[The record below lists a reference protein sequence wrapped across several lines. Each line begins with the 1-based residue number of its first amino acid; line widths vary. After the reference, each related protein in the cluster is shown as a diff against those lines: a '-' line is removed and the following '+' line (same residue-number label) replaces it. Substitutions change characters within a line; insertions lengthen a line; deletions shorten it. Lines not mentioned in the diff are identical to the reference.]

1 MAVGAF
7 LREMVLATEEHP
19 LDKVKRGG
27 PGLLLRG
34 MCMGTADVIPG
45 VSGGTVALIMGIY
58 DELVGTIASID
69 GRVLQA
75 LLRGRV
81 IEVLRLVNAGFLV
94 PILAGIVVAIATF
107 AKLITYL
114 LAAYPQPVWGF
125 FTGLILASALYV
137 ARQIERGYGVKLPVF
152 IALGTAF
159 GYGITVL
166 VPVETGTESYKF
178 ILAGLIAICAMI
190 LPGISGSFLLV
201 IMGKYQ
207 QVFSAVHE
215 RDWQVIALF
224 GLGAVTGILI
234 FSRLLKRLLARY
246 HSATMAFLVGLMLGS
261 LRKVWPFRTV
271 LEERVVGSKTL
282 VLRDECIWP
291 SEFSGEVWLSFALMG
306 AGAVLVLVLEQIGQR
321 DRV

>member
-19 LDKVKRGG
+19 LDKAKRRG

-45 VSGGTVALIMGIY
+45 VSGVLVALIMGIY

-114 LAAYPQPVWGF
+114 LAAHPQPVW
-125 FTGLILASALYV
+125 
-137 ARQIERGYGVKLPVF
+137 
-152 IALGTAF
+152 
-159 GYGITVL
+159 
-166 VPVETGTESYKF
+166 
-178 ILAGLIAICAMI
+178 
-190 LPGISGSFLLV
+190 
-201 IMGKYQ
+201 
-207 QVFSAVHE
+207 VFSP
-215 RDWQVIALF
+215 
-224 GLGAVTGILI
+224 G
-234 FSRLLKRLLARY
+234 
-246 HSATMAFLVGLMLGS
+246 
-261 LRKVWPFRTV
+261 
-271 LEERVVGSKTL
+271 
-282 VLRDECIWP
+282 
-291 SEFSGEVWLSFALMG
+291 
-306 AGAVLVLVLEQIGQR
+306 
-321 DRV
+321 

>member
-1 MAVGAF
+1 MA
-7 LREMVLATEEHP
+7 EEERP
-19 LDKVKRGG
+19 LDVAKRR
-27 PGLLLRG
+27 GLGLVLRG

-69 GRVLQA
+69 GRVLRA
-75 LLRGRV
+75 LLRGR
-81 IEVLRLVNAGFLV
+81 IGEVLRLVNAGFLV
-94 PILAGIVVAIATF
+94 PLLAGIAVAIASF

-114 LAAYPQPVWGF
+114 LANHPQPVWGF

-137 ARQIERGYGVKLPVF
+137 ARQVEGGYGARLLAF

-159 GYGITVL
+159 GYGITSL

-178 ILAGLIAICAMI
+178 VLAGMVAICAMI

-215 RDWQVIALF
+215 RNIEVVALF
-224 GLGAVTGILI
+224 GFGAAIGILS
-234 FSRLLKRLLARY
+234 FSRLLKKLLAGY
-246 HSATMAFLVGLMLGS
+246 HAATMAFLVGLMLGS
-261 LRKVWPFRTV
+261 LRKVWPFRNV
-271 LEERVVGSKTL
+271 LEERVVGKKTL

-291 SEFSGEVWLSFALMG
+291 QEFTGEVWLSFALMV
-306 AGAVLVLVLEQIGQR
+306 AGAVLVLVLERVGQSR
-321 DRV
+321 EA

>member
-1 MAVGAF
+1 M
-7 LREMVLATEEHP
+7 ATEEHP
-19 LDKVKRGG
+19 LDKAKRRG

-114 LAAYPQPVWGF
+114 LAAHPKPVWGF

-137 ARQIERGYGVKLPVF
+137 ARQIKRGYGVKLPVF

-224 GLGAVTGILI
+224 GVGAVTGILI